1 MDCVEEH
8 VGSAADN
15 LNNALIITS
24 GQQYSGRSS
33 SLFGPNKLPHV
44 GFLQQAVASL
54 FRRMNPAGN
63 NNSSCNNLSVSVNEV
78 TLGSFMGQGTSLDGV
93 SLSIFDLYHDVAR
106 DFGVN
111 LKPNMSIKV

>member
-1 MDCVEEH
+1 LDCVEEH

-44 GFLQQAVASL
+44 GFLQLAINSL
-54 FRRMNPAGN
+54 FRRMNPGN
-63 NNSSCNNLSVSVNEV
+63 NNSSSNNQSVSVNEV

-111 LKPNMSIKV
+111 LKANMTVKV